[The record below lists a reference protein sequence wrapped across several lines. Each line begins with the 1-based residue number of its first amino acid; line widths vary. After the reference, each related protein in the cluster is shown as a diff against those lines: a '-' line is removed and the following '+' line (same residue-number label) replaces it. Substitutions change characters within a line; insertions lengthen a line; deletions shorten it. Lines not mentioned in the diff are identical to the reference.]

1 VSSDIDTRG
10 SAANEQHSALPRLL
24 VIDDDKFFQAQ
35 IKLFADGKYAIEQSL
50 SAMPLDALSLVKADT
65 IILDLNMPGVDG
77 VSFIKT
83 IASLNP
89 KPKLLIASGYDNSI
103 IELARNAAELYGLT
117 QTMVLQKPVSKDQLL
132 QALVALEFSN
142 HNQQVPC
149 TTADNISKA
158 DIIKGSQV
166 GEFLLFYQPQIS
178 LESSDIVGVEALVR
192 WDHPQL
198 GRLSPAY
205 FIHSLE
211 DATEA
216 IEFTLMIAEMAIRDT
231 ILMSSESSFTG
242 KVSINVPPHVLVSET
257 FTDRLCALL
266 TLHGLPPERFQCE
279 ITERGLES
287 PSQLTSTAR
296 ANQEQSHN
304 QRGQTEQG
312 ASAIHQMTLTIHEV
326 AQHSAEAAHTANTAT
341 AESRT
346 GEKEV
351 TATINSIGELSEQI
365 DESSRVI
372 DQLSSDTQQ
381 IGTVLDVIESIAEQ
395 TNLLALNAAIEAARA
410 GEHGRGFAVVA
421 DEVRAL
427 ASRSHSSTRDIHS
440 LIENMRASASGA
452 VSVIAKGRLKA
463 EESVLQ
469 AKRAGESL
477 TRINVSVDGTN
488 AMNTHIAS
496 ATEEQSAV
504 ANEISRNFI
513 SIKELAELAEIS
525 SGSIT
530 SASTQLTETAEQL
543 RHIVGKFHLP
553 AMMSRHNMR

>member
-1 VSSDIDTRG
+1 MHMRLSNLLLLSFGFVLILMTAMTVIGVINVNNVDQILADVNEVDSRKQRFAINFRG
-10 SAANEQHSALPRLL
+10 SVHDRAISIRDAVLATTQAERRPHLADIERLEEFYADSARELDGIFQNSALVTPTEVRLL
-24 VIDDDKFFQAQ
+24 QD
-35 IKLFADGKYAIEQSL
+35 
-50 SAMPLDALSLVKADT
+50 
-65 IILDLNMPGVDG
+65 
-77 VSFIKT
+77 IKT
-83 IASLNP
+83 IEQQTQTQAYRVLDLLAQNQDEMAKILLTDTTSGLFSQWLASINAFIDHQEAGIQTKVDDVRSTTGQFQWLMIT
-89 KPKLLIASGYDNSI
+89 LTLIAYALVGGVVVMLTRHLKMTIGGEPSYAASVIRQMAAGKLDTKIDTPYPDSI
-103 IELARNAAELYGLT
+103 IGAT
-117 QTMVLQKPVSKDQLL
+117 VTLQQDLIRIMSD
-132 QALVALEFSN
+132 
-142 HNQQVPC
+142 
-149 TTADNISKA
+149 
-158 DIIKGSQV
+158 
-166 GEFLLFYQPQIS
+166 
-178 LESSDIVGVEALVR
+178 LESTA
-192 WDHPQL
+192 
-198 GRLSPAY
+198 
-205 FIHSLE
+205 
-211 DATEA
+211 EA
-216 IEFTLMIAEMAIRDT
+216 ISMAST
-231 ILMSSESSFTG
+231 
-242 KVSINVPPHVLVSET
+242 
-257 FTDRLCALL
+257 
-266 TLHGLPPERFQCE
+266 
-279 ITERGLES
+279 
-287 PSQLTSTAR
+287 QLTSTAR

-440 LIENMRASASGA
+440 LIENMRSSASGA

-477 TRINVSVDGTN
+477 TRINVSVDGIN

-543 RHIVGKFHLP
+543 REIVGKFHLP
-553 AMMSRHNMR
+553 AMISRQNMR

>member
-1 VSSDIDTRG
+1 MHMRLSNLLLLSFGFVLILMTAMTVIGVINVNNVDQILADVNEVDSRKQRFAINFRG
-10 SAANEQHSALPRLL
+10 SVHDRAISIRDAVLATTQAERRPHLADIERLEEFYADSARELDGIFQNSALVTPTEVRLL
-24 VIDDDKFFQAQ
+24 QD
-35 IKLFADGKYAIEQSL
+35 
-50 SAMPLDALSLVKADT
+50 
-65 IILDLNMPGVDG
+65 
-77 VSFIKT
+77 IKT
-83 IASLNP
+83 IEQQTQTQAYRVLDLLAQNQDEMAKILLTDTTSGLFSQWLASINAFIDHQEAGIQTKVDDVRSTTGQFQWLMIT
-89 KPKLLIASGYDNSI
+89 LTLIAYALVGGVVVMLTRHLKMTIGGEPSYAASMIRQMAAGKLDTKIDTPYSDSI
-103 IELARNAAELYGLT
+103 IGAT
-117 QTMVLQKPVSKDQLL
+117 VTLQQDLIRIMSD
-132 QALVALEFSN
+132 
-142 HNQQVPC
+142 
-149 TTADNISKA
+149 
-158 DIIKGSQV
+158 
-166 GEFLLFYQPQIS
+166 
-178 LESSDIVGVEALVR
+178 LESTA
-192 WDHPQL
+192 
-198 GRLSPAY
+198 
-205 FIHSLE
+205 
-211 DATEA
+211 EA
-216 IEFTLMIAEMAIRDT
+216 ISMAST
-231 ILMSSESSFTG
+231 
-242 KVSINVPPHVLVSET
+242 
-257 FTDRLCALL
+257 
-266 TLHGLPPERFQCE
+266 
-279 ITERGLES
+279 
-287 PSQLTSTAR
+287 QLTSTAR

-427 ASRSHSSTRDIHS
+427 ASRSHSSTCDIHS
-440 LIENMRASASGA
+440 LIENMRSSASGA
-452 VSVIAKGRLKA
+452 VSVIAKGRMKA

-477 TRINVSVDGTN
+477 TRINVSVDGIN

-525 SGSIT
+525 SSSIT

-543 RHIVGKFHLP
+543 REIVGKFHLP

>member
-1 VSSDIDTRG
+1 MHMRLSNLLLLSFGFVLVLMTAMTVIGVINVNKVDQILAEVNEVDSRKQRFAINFRGSVHDRAISIRDAVLATTQAERAPHLADIERLEEFYADSARELDSIFENGALVTETEVRLLQDIKSIEQRTQTEAYRVLDLLAQSQDAMAEFVLTNSASGLFSEWLASINAFIDHQESGIQSKVDEVRSTTGQFQWMMITLTLIAFVLVGGVVMMLTRHLKMTIGGEPTDAASVIRQMAAGKLDTHIDTPYPDSIMGATVTLQR
-10 SAANEQHSALPRLL
+10 
-24 VIDDDKFFQAQ
+24 
-35 IKLFADGKYAIEQSL
+35 
-50 SAMPLDALSLVKADT
+50 
-65 IILDLNMPGVDG
+65 DLIRIMSD
-77 VSFIKT
+77 
-83 IASLNP
+83 
-89 KPKLLIASGYDNSI
+89 
-103 IELARNAAELYGLT
+103 
-117 QTMVLQKPVSKDQLL
+117 
-132 QALVALEFSN
+132 
-142 HNQQVPC
+142 
-149 TTADNISKA
+149 
-158 DIIKGSQV
+158 
-166 GEFLLFYQPQIS
+166 
-178 LESSDIVGVEALVR
+178 LESTA
-192 WDHPQL
+192 
-198 GRLSPAY
+198 
-205 FIHSLE
+205 
-211 DATEA
+211 EA
-216 IEFTLMIAEMAIRDT
+216 ISMA
-231 ILMSSESSFTG
+231 S
-242 KVSINVPPHVLVSET
+242 
-257 FTDRLCALL
+257 
-266 TLHGLPPERFQCE
+266 
-279 ITERGLES
+279 
-287 PSQLTSTAR
+287 SQLTSTAR

-304 QRGQTEQG
+304 QRAQTEQG
-312 ASAIHQMTLTIHEV
+312 ASAINQMTLTIHEV
-326 AQHSAEAAHTANTAT
+326 AQHSAEAAHTANAAT

-477 TRINVSVDGTN
+477 TRINVSVDGIN

-525 SGSIT
+525 SSSIT

-543 RHIVGKFHLP
+543 REIVGKFHLP
-553 AMMSRHNMR
+553 AMMSRHMR

>member
-1 VSSDIDTRG
+1 MHMRLSNLLLLSFGFVLILMTAMTVIGVINVNNVDQILADVNEVDSRKQRFAINFRG
-10 SAANEQHSALPRLL
+10 SVHDRAISIRDAVLATTQAERRPHLADIERLEEFYADSARELDGIFQNSALVTPTEVRLL
-24 VIDDDKFFQAQ
+24 QD
-35 IKLFADGKYAIEQSL
+35 
-50 SAMPLDALSLVKADT
+50 
-65 IILDLNMPGVDG
+65 
-77 VSFIKT
+77 IKT
-83 IASLNP
+83 IEQQTQTQAYRVLDLLAQNQDEMAKILLTDTTSGLFSQWLASINAFIDHQEAGIQTKVDDVRSTTGQFQWLMIT
-89 KPKLLIASGYDNSI
+89 LTLIAYALVGGVVVMLTRHLKMTIGGEPSYAASVIRQMAAGKLDTKIDTPYSDSI
-103 IELARNAAELYGLT
+103 IGAT
-117 QTMVLQKPVSKDQLL
+117 VTLQQDLIRIMSD
-132 QALVALEFSN
+132 
-142 HNQQVPC
+142 
-149 TTADNISKA
+149 
-158 DIIKGSQV
+158 
-166 GEFLLFYQPQIS
+166 
-178 LESSDIVGVEALVR
+178 LESTA
-192 WDHPQL
+192 
-198 GRLSPAY
+198 
-205 FIHSLE
+205 
-211 DATEA
+211 EA
-216 IEFTLMIAEMAIRDT
+216 ISMAST
-231 ILMSSESSFTG
+231 
-242 KVSINVPPHVLVSET
+242 
-257 FTDRLCALL
+257 
-266 TLHGLPPERFQCE
+266 
-279 ITERGLES
+279 
-287 PSQLTSTAR
+287 QLTSTAR

-440 LIENMRASASGA
+440 LIENMRSSASGA
-452 VSVIAKGRLKA
+452 VSVIAKGRMKA

-477 TRINVSVDGTN
+477 TRINVSVDGIN

-525 SGSIT
+525 SSSIT

-543 RHIVGKFHLP
+543 REIVGKFHLP